1 LSPLPSS
8 PLPPS
13 SSFIHTGND
22 HAIPFDTTS
31 AGLYV
36 RYGDIF
42 SAVAPSIWALYSHII
57 SIVNST
63 DTTVAKVNAFVAPLG
78 TDALDV
84 ALLIPV
90 MLGEN
95 DNGTVRLNLTSIN
108 RVWGI
113 ESQGSRGLS
122 IQHPLIKKKKKE
134 MMMMMMKETNT
145 LQHINTKTIGS
156 KDASSKETLSNFD
169 TSLLSGSYSYVFEAL
184 WPGQGGQWK
193 QIADPFVNID
203 SMLVDVGLVNGA
215 ALVRGRRVSGSD
227 TVKG

>member
-1 LSPLPSS
+1 
-8 PLPPS
+8 
-13 SSFIHTGND
+13 
-22 HAIPFDTTS
+22 
-31 AGLYV
+31 
-36 RYGDIF
+36 
-42 SAVAPSIWALYSHII
+42 
-57 SIVNST
+57 VNST

-134 MMMMMMKETNT
+134 MMMKKKKETYT
-145 LQHINTKTIGS
+145 LQHVNTKTIGS

-193 QIADPFVNID
+193 QIADQFVNID